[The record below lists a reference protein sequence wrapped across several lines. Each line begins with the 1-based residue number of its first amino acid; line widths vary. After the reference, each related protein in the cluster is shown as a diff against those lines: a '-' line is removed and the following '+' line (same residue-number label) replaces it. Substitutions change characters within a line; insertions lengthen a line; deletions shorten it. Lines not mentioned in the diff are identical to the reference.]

1 MIETIG
7 ITEHDNAMTCLQIV
21 TAIARRCDGWWAIEV
36 PEIPGLFTQVR
47 RLDQVAAMVKDAAAT
62 LNVKV
67 NGVKVTP
74 KLSEQDEL
82 MLQHMLDAK
91 SAAIKT
97 QEEASMLMRE
107 TVRILRNQGLT
118 VRDVAE
124 LTGVT
129 PQRISSL
136 KA

>member
-1 MIETIG
+1 M
-7 ITEHDNAMTCLQIV
+7 
-21 TAIARRCDGWWAIEV
+21 
-36 PEIPGLFTQVR
+36 R

-82 MLQHMLDAK
+82 MLQRMLYAK

-97 QEEASMLMRE
+97 QQEASMLMCE

>member
-1 MIETIG
+1 MSA
-7 ITEHDNAMTCLQIV
+7 TEHDNATTCLQMV
-21 TAIARRCDGWWAIEV
+21 TVIARRCDGWWAIEV
-36 PEIPGLFTQVR
+36 SEIPGLFTQVR

-82 MLQHMLDAK
+82 MLQRMLDAK

-129 PQRISSL
+129 PQRISLL

>member
-1 MIETIG
+1 MIG
-7 ITEHDNAMTCLQIV
+7 AMSVTEHDNATNCLQKV

-82 MLQHMLDAK
+82 KRQRMLDAK

-97 QEEASMLMRE
+97 QGKSSMLMRE

-129 PQRISSL
+129 PQRISLL

>member
-1 MIETIG
+1 
-7 ITEHDNAMTCLQIV
+7 MTSSLL
-21 TAIARRCDGWWAIEV
+21 TKSRRFE
-36 PEIPGLFTQVR
+36 
-47 RLDQVAAMVKDAAAT
+47 
-62 LNVKV
+62 
-67 NGVKVTP
+67 
-74 KLSEQDEL
+74 DESKR
-82 MLQHMLDAK
+82 QRMLDAK

-136 KA
+136 KS

>member
-1 MIETIG
+1 MSA
-7 ITEHDNAMTCLQIV
+7 TEHDDATTCLQMV

-36 PEIPGLFTQVR
+36 SEIPGLFTQVR

-82 MLQHMLDAK
+82 MLQRMLDAK

-107 TVRILRNQGLT
+107 TVRLLRNQGLT

-129 PQRISSL
+129 SQRISSL

>member
-97 QEEASMLMRE
+97 QEEASILMRE

>member
-1 MIETIG
+1 MSA
-7 ITEHDNAMTCLQIV
+7 TEHDNATTCLQMV
-21 TAIARRCDGWWAIEV
+21 TVIARRCDGWWAIEV
-36 PEIPGLFTQVR
+36 SEIPGLFTQVR

-62 LNVKV
+62 LNVEV

-82 MLQHMLDAK
+82 MLQRMLDAK

-129 PQRISSL
+129 PQRISLL

>member
-1 MIETIG
+1 
-7 ITEHDNAMTCLQIV
+7 MTSSLL
-21 TAIARRCDGWWAIEV
+21 TKSRRFE
-36 PEIPGLFTQVR
+36 
-47 RLDQVAAMVKDAAAT
+47 
-62 LNVKV
+62 
-67 NGVKVTP
+67 
-74 KLSEQDEL
+74 DESKR
-82 MLQHMLDAK
+82 QRMLDAK

-97 QEEASMLMRE
+97 QEEASILMRE

-136 KA
+136 KS

>member
-1 MIETIG
+1 MIG
-7 ITEHDNAMTCLQIV
+7 VMSATEHDNATTCLQMV

-47 RLDQVAAMVKDAAAT
+47 RLNQVAAMVKDAAAT

-82 MLQHMLDAK
+82 MLQRMLDAK

>member
-1 MIETIG
+1 MSA
-7 ITEHDNAMTCLQIV
+7 TEHDNATTCLQIV
-21 TAIARRCDGWWAIEV
+21 TAIARRYDGWWAIEV

-82 MLQHMLDAK
+82 MLQRMLDAK

-107 TVRILRNQGLT
+107 TVRLLRNQGLT
-118 VRDVAE
+118 AVSYTH
-124 LTGVT
+124 LTLPT
-129 PQRISSL
+129 N
-136 KA
+136 

>member
-1 MIETIG
+1 MIG
-7 ITEHDNAMTCLQIV
+7 VMSATEHDNAMTCLQIV
-21 TAIARRCDGWWAIEV
+21 TAIACRCDGWWAIEV

-82 MLQHMLDAK
+82 MLQRMLDAK

>member
-62 LNVKV
+62 LNVEV

-82 MLQHMLDAK
+82 MLQRMLDAK

>member
-1 MIETIG
+1 
-7 ITEHDNAMTCLQIV
+7 MTSSLL
-21 TAIARRCDGWWAIEV
+21 TKYRRFE
-36 PEIPGLFTQVR
+36 
-47 RLDQVAAMVKDAAAT
+47 
-62 LNVKV
+62 
-67 NGVKVTP
+67 
-74 KLSEQDEL
+74 DESKR
-82 MLQHMLDAK
+82 QRMLDAK

-97 QEEASMLMRE
+97 QEEASILMRE

-124 LTGVT
+124 LTGVA

>member
-1 MIETIG
+1 MSA
-7 ITEHDNAMTCLQIV
+7 TEHDNATTCLQMV
-21 TAIARRCDGWWAIEV
+21 TAIARRCDGWWGIEV
-36 PEIPGLFTQVR
+36 SEIPGLFTQVR

-62 LNVKV
+62 LNVEV

-82 MLQHMLDAK
+82 MLQRVLDGK

-129 PQRISSL
+129 PQRISLL

>member
-1 MIETIG
+1 
-7 ITEHDNAMTCLQIV
+7 MTSSLL
-21 TAIARRCDGWWAIEV
+21 TKSRRFE
-36 PEIPGLFTQVR
+36 
-47 RLDQVAAMVKDAAAT
+47 
-62 LNVKV
+62 
-67 NGVKVTP
+67 
-74 KLSEQDEL
+74 DESKH
-82 MLQHMLDAK
+82 QRMLDAK

-97 QEEASMLMRE
+97 QEEASILMRE

>member
-1 MIETIG
+1 
-7 ITEHDNAMTCLQIV
+7 MTSSLL
-21 TAIARRCDGWWAIEV
+21 TKSRRFE
-36 PEIPGLFTQVR
+36 
-47 RLDQVAAMVKDAAAT
+47 
-62 LNVKV
+62 
-67 NGVKVTP
+67 
-74 KLSEQDEL
+74 DESKR
-82 MLQHMLDAK
+82 QRMLDAK

-107 TVRILRNQGLT
+107 TVHLLRNQGLT

-129 PQRISSL
+129 PQRISSI

>member
-1 MIETIG
+1 MIAWQLDSADALTSSLL
-7 ITEHDNAMTCLQIV
+7 TKS
-21 TAIARRCDGWWAIEV
+21 RRFE
-36 PEIPGLFTQVR
+36 
-47 RLDQVAAMVKDAAAT
+47 
-62 LNVKV
+62 
-67 NGVKVTP
+67 
-74 KLSEQDEL
+74 DESKR
-82 MLQHMLDAK
+82 QRMLDAK

-136 KA
+136 KS

>member
-1 MIETIG
+1 
-7 ITEHDNAMTCLQIV
+7 MTSSLL
-21 TAIARRCDGWWAIEV
+21 TTSRGFE
-36 PEIPGLFTQVR
+36 
-47 RLDQVAAMVKDAAAT
+47 
-62 LNVKV
+62 
-67 NGVKVTP
+67 
-74 KLSEQDEL
+74 DESKR
-82 MLQHMLDAK
+82 QRMLDAK

-136 KA
+136 KV

>member
-1 MIETIG
+1 MIG
-7 ITEHDNAMTCLQIV
+7 VMSATEHDNAMTCLQMV

>member
-1 MIETIG
+1 MSA
-7 ITEHDNAMTCLQIV
+7 TEHDNATTCLQMV
-21 TAIARRCDGWWAIEV
+21 TVIARRCDGWWAIEV
-36 PEIPGLFTQVR
+36 SEIPGLFTQVR

-62 LNVKV
+62 LNVEV

-82 MLQHMLDAK
+82 MLQRMLDAK
-91 SAAIKT
+91 SAAINT

-107 TVRILRNQGLT
+107 TVHLLRNQGLT

>member
-1 MIETIG
+1 
-7 ITEHDNAMTCLQIV
+7 MTSSLL
-21 TAIARRCDGWWAIEV
+21 TKSRRFE
-36 PEIPGLFTQVR
+36 
-47 RLDQVAAMVKDAAAT
+47 
-62 LNVKV
+62 
-67 NGVKVTP
+67 
-74 KLSEQDEL
+74 DESKR
-82 MLQHMLDAK
+82 QRMLDAK

-97 QEEASMLMRE
+97 QKEASMLMRE

-136 KA
+136 KS

>member
-1 MIETIG
+1 MIG
-7 ITEHDNAMTCLQIV
+7 AMSVTEHDNATNCLQKV
-21 TAIARRCDGWWAIEV
+21 TAIARRCDDWWAIEV

-82 MLQHMLDAK
+82 MLQRMLDAK

-97 QEEASMLMRE
+97 QEEASILMRE

-136 KA
+136 KS

>member
-1 MIETIG
+1 
-7 ITEHDNAMTCLQIV
+7 MTSSLL
-21 TAIARRCDGWWAIEV
+21 TKSRGFE
-36 PEIPGLFTQVR
+36 
-47 RLDQVAAMVKDAAAT
+47 
-62 LNVKV
+62 
-67 NGVKVTP
+67 
-74 KLSEQDEL
+74 DESKR
-82 MLQHMLDAK
+82 QRMLDAK

-124 LTGVT
+124 LTWVT
-129 PQRISSL
+129 PQRISSI

>member
-1 MIETIG
+1 
-7 ITEHDNAMTCLQIV
+7 MTSSLL
-21 TAIARRCDGWWAIEV
+21 TKSRRFE
-36 PEIPGLFTQVR
+36 
-47 RLDQVAAMVKDAAAT
+47 
-62 LNVKV
+62 
-67 NGVKVTP
+67 
-74 KLSEQDEL
+74 DESKR
-82 MLQHMLDAK
+82 QRMLDAK

-97 QEEASMLMRE
+97 QEEASILMRE

>member
-107 TVRILRNQGLT
+107 TVRLLRNQGLT

>member
-1 MIETIG
+1 
-7 ITEHDNAMTCLQIV
+7 MTSSLL
-21 TAIARRCDGWWAIEV
+21 TKSRRFE
-36 PEIPGLFTQVR
+36 
-47 RLDQVAAMVKDAAAT
+47 
-62 LNVKV
+62 
-67 NGVKVTP
+67 
-74 KLSEQDEL
+74 DESKR
-82 MLQHMLDAK
+82 QRMLDAK

-97 QEEASMLMRE
+97 QQEASMLMRE
-107 TVRILRNQGLT
+107 TVHLLRNQGLT

>member
-1 MIETIG
+1 
-7 ITEHDNAMTCLQIV
+7 MTSSLL
-21 TAIARRCDGWWAIEV
+21 TKSRRFE
-36 PEIPGLFTQVR
+36 
-47 RLDQVAAMVKDAAAT
+47 
-62 LNVKV
+62 
-67 NGVKVTP
+67 
-74 KLSEQDEL
+74 DESKR
-82 MLQHMLDAK
+82 QRMLDAK

-97 QEEASMLMRE
+97 QGKSSMLMRE

-129 PQRISSL
+129 PQRISLL

>member
-1 MIETIG
+1 
-7 ITEHDNAMTCLQIV
+7 MTSSLL
-21 TAIARRCDGWWAIEV
+21 TKSRRFE
-36 PEIPGLFTQVR
+36 
-47 RLDQVAAMVKDAAAT
+47 
-62 LNVKV
+62 
-67 NGVKVTP
+67 
-74 KLSEQDEL
+74 DESKR
-82 MLQHMLDAK
+82 QRMLDAK

-118 VRDVAE
+118 VRYVAE

>member
-1 MIETIG
+1 MSV
-7 ITEHDNAMTCLQIV
+7 TEHNNATTCLQMV

-47 RLDQVAAMVKDAAAT
+47 RLDQIAAMVKDAA
-62 LNVKV
+62 
-67 NGVKVTP
+67 
-74 KLSEQDEL
+74 
-82 MLQHMLDAK
+82 
-91 SAAIKT
+91 AAIKT

>member
-1 MIETIG
+1 
-7 ITEHDNAMTCLQIV
+7 MTSSLL
-21 TAIARRCDGWWAIEV
+21 TKSRRFE
-36 PEIPGLFTQVR
+36 
-47 RLDQVAAMVKDAAAT
+47 
-62 LNVKV
+62 
-67 NGVKVTP
+67 
-74 KLSEQDEL
+74 DESKR
-82 MLQHMLDAK
+82 QRMLDAK
-91 SAAIKT
+91 SAAINT

-136 KA
+136 KS